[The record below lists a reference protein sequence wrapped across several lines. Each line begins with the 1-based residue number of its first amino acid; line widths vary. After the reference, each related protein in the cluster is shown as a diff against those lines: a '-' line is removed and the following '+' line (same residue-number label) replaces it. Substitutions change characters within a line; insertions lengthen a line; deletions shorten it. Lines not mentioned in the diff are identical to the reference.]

1 LIKILCKNILKS
13 IIIIVLTFIIL
24 GCAKENAMLIVGDS
38 IFSGYSLNE
47 DEVPVNLIKKTVH
60 KETIE
65 FCEPGLTL
73 SAFSNRLTNYD
84 NINISHVIIELG
96 ANDFL
101 LNKDIENTKKAFFK
115 IMNYFSNKSSNICL
129 VSFVDSEMFSYVDYC
144 DINLLHQYEEMY
156 KSFQDNN
163 VIIVTN
169 IWENTFLKSEYKIDF
184 FHPNK
189 RGAELITR
197 NIVKQ
202 LQKYAFF

>member
-1 LIKILCKNILKS
+1 MIKILCKNILKS

>member
-1 LIKILCKNILKS
+1 
-13 IIIIVLTFIIL
+13 
-24 GCAKENAMLIVGDS
+24 
-38 IFSGYSLNE
+38 
-47 DEVPVNLIKKTVH
+47 
-60 KETIE
+60 
-65 FCEPGLTL
+65 
-73 SAFSNRLTNYD
+73 
-84 NINISHVIIELG
+84 
-96 ANDFL
+96 
-101 LNKDIENTKKAFFK
+101 
-115 IMNYFSNKSSNICL
+115 
-129 VSFVDSEMFSYVDYC
+129 MFSYVDYC

-184 FHPNK
+184 FHTNK

>member
-1 LIKILCKNILKS
+1 MLCKNILKS

-47 DEVPVNLIKKTVH
+47 DEAPVNLIKKTVH

-96 ANDFL
+96 VIY
-101 LNKDIENTKKAFFK
+101 NK
-115 IMNYFSNKSSNICL
+115 
-129 VSFVDSEMFSYVDYC
+129 
-144 DINLLHQYEEMY
+144 Q
-156 KSFQDNN
+156 
-163 VIIVTN
+163 
-169 IWENTFLKSEYKIDF
+169 
-184 FHPNK
+184 
-189 RGAELITR
+189 
-197 NIVKQ
+197 
-202 LQKYAFF
+202 